1 MEKANTIGVKQQWKK
16 FFFTRKNRRSAK
28 GEENE
33 QLATC
38 HFPLVSRKVF
48 KFLMCYYLEISRRD
62 GEMSKSV
69 IFQNFLFSLFFS
81 FIICLFIS
89 FSILLLLLLFYVL
102 AKRCAVDLRPGGCQG
117 SDYYS
122 KRVEAEWDGAMASWV
137 GRTRG
142 PLQVLIKKTY
152 RSTSRPT
159 ARLSRSSPLPPFFF
173 FYISLYL
180 APALSLSIYIKPNQ
194 GQLIPPA
201 IAAHWDLFFR
211 LGSTNERHR
220 YLNQTTKS
228 PSKHSSSSTAD
239 RRTDK
244 YRSAVRPALCSF
256 CLSLVHSIAIADGRT
271 IRGSQ
276 VKGRRAR

>member
-159 ARLSRSSPLPPFFF
+159 ARLSRSSLLPPFFF

-228 PSKHSSSSTAD
+228 PSKHSSSNIIS
-239 RRTDK
+239 K
-244 YRSAVRPALCSF
+244 YIYRMRQGENRKGKASS
-256 CLSLVHSIAIADGRT
+256 
-271 IRGSQ
+271 SQ
-276 VKGRRAR
+276 L

>member
-89 FSILLLLLLFYVL
+89 FSILLLLLLFL
-102 AKRCAVDLRPGGCQG
+102 CFGQAMRCRFATGRLPG
-117 SDYYS
+117 
-122 KRVEAEWDGAMASWV
+122 
-137 GRTRG
+137 
-142 PLQVLIKKTY
+142 I
-152 RSTSRPT
+152 
-159 ARLSRSSPLPPFFF
+159 RLL
-173 FYISLYL
+173 
-180 APALSLSIYIKPNQ
+180 
-194 GQLIPPA
+194 
-201 IAAHWDLFFR
+201 
-211 LGSTNERHR
+211 
-220 YLNQTTKS
+220 
-228 PSKHSSSSTAD
+228 
-239 RRTDK
+239 
-244 YRSAVRPALCSF
+244 
-256 CLSLVHSIAIADGRT
+256 
-271 IRGSQ
+271 
-276 VKGRRAR
+276 

>member
-1 MEKANTIGVKQQWKK
+1 
-16 FFFTRKNRRSAK
+16 
-28 GEENE
+28 
-33 QLATC
+33 
-38 HFPLVSRKVF
+38 
-48 KFLMCYYLEISRRD
+48 MCYYLEISRRD

-159 ARLSRSSPLPPFFF
+159 ARLSRSSLLPPPLLL
-173 FYISLYL
+173 LY
-180 APALSLSIYIKPNQ
+180 LSLSRSGPLSLYIYKAESGPTHS
-194 GQLIPPA
+194 A
-201 IAAHWDLFFR
+201 CHCCS
-211 LGSTNERHR
+211 LGSFLPPRQH
-220 YLNQTTKS
+220 K
-228 PSKHSSSSTAD
+228 
-239 RRTDK
+239 
-244 YRSAVRPALCSF
+244 
-256 CLSLVHSIAIADGRT
+256 
-271 IRGSQ
+271 
-276 VKGRRAR
+276 